1 MTARTKPRARWHS
14 VLPMAMTARDTA
26 RMLVRLL
33 SLITV
38 FALACASTQT
48 HANARLPQPE
58 TAHRAF
64 ATIEETASR
73 AEALL
78 IASCIKANGHPE
90 EVCASAQRL
99 YGNNS
104 PYKFTDPDGRA
115 GIMVAPIVVAAVI
128 VAGGYYVLT
137 HMPANTGSSQS
148 DGLSGLLG
156 TSNTLPI
163 FTKQLNEATTPEG
176 QTGDA
181 EEPEFTDVEGNK
193 APWQGEPGST
203 VRAGMGSRT
212 YGGDGYPVTDRER
225 GHPDEDGCG
234 SEEHCHDWGRPEG
247 GGKVTHGDRGPPRV
261 PQPGDPPSPR
271 GPNVPPPDPMIPEG
285 I

>member
-1 MTARTKPRARWHS
+1 MHTDALGSPVAYTSSTGS
-14 VLPMAMTARDTA
+14 VLAGRRTQYEPYGTPTTTPRNGEPSYTGHQYDQTTGLIYAQARYYDPALGRFLGVDPMAVDTT
-26 RMLVRLL
+26 
-33 SLITV
+33 S
-38 FALACASTQT
+38 
-48 HANARLPQPE
+48 
-58 TAHRAF
+58 AF
-64 ATIEETASR
+64 NFNRYA
-73 AEALL
+73 
-78 IASCIKANGHPE
+78 
-90 EVCASAQRL
+90 